1 MKTKELTL
9 GSYVT
14 VKPSGMMI
22 KVEAIHNKKVGY
34 HATTNRL
41 TWVRQDLIEPIPL
54 SSEILEKNGFK
65 KDAFTNLSP
74 DYYFDDENCS
84 IAINLCATCS
94 KHKSIYVQNKKSK
107 FSITIEES
115 RTSMEKKPLY
125 VHQLQQSLDICG
137 IRKAME
143 L

>member
-1 MKTKELTL
+1 METKELTL
-9 GSYVT
+9 GACVR

-41 TWVRQDLIEPIPL
+41 TWVRRDLIEPIPL
-54 SSEILEKNGFK
+54 SSEILEMNSFK

-84 IAINLCATCS
+84 IAINLCSTCS
-94 KHKSIYVQNKKSK
+94 KQKTIYVENKKSK

-115 RTSMEKKPLY
+115 RTSMDKKPLY
-125 VHQLQQSLDICG
+125 VHQLQQALDLCG
-137 IRKAME
+137 IKKAIE